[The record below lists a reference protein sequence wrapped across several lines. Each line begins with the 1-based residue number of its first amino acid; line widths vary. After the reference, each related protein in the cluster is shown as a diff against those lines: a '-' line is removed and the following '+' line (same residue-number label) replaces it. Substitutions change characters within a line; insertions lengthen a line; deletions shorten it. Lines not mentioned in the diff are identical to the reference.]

1 MARQV
6 LLTKPISLEHPRI
19 RLQTILYRTERIKG
33 FKYGKVR
40 MHEVDG
46 SASLSVR
53 ILPRRNSRP
62 YCSGCGRR
70 GPVHSKLPDR
80 QFQHIPIYGIA
91 VVFLYAMRRVK
102 CDRCGVK
109 VEMVPWGDGKNRMTT
124 GGTHNIWR
132 RIGSTWSDADFSVA
146 TAPFGF
152 QLVTVPEPSTI
163 VLGAISLVTIAGI
176 ARRRRNFR

>member
-6 LLTKPISLEHPRI
+6 LLTKPISQEHPRI

-70 GPVHSKLPDR
+70 GPVHDKLTGNSSTFP
-80 QFQHIPIYGIA
+80 FTASPSS
-91 VVFLYAMRRVK
+91 FSMP
-102 CDRCGVK
+102 CG
-109 VEMVPWGDGKNRMTT
+109 
-124 GGTHNIWR
+124 
-132 RIGSTWSDADFSVA
+132 A
-146 TAPFGF
+146 
-152 QLVTVPEPSTI
+152 
-163 VLGAISLVTIAGI
+163 
-176 ARRRRNFR
+176 

>member
-1 MARQV
+1 M
-6 LLTKPISLEHPRI
+6 

-70 GPVHSKLPDR
+70 GPVHSILPDR

-91 VVFLYAMRRVK
+91 DVFLSAMRRVK

-109 VEMVPWGDGKNRMTT
+109 VEIVPWGDGKNRQTT
-124 GGTHNIWR
+124 SCRWFLASWAKRLSWTEVAVIFRTSW
-132 RIGSTWSDADFSVA
+132 DSVMRA
-146 TAPFGF
+146 VEHAVEYGIKYCD
-152 QLVTVPEPSTI
+152 L
-163 VLGAISLVTIAGI
+163 SLVRTLGIDEIAWPKGI
-176 ARRRRNFR
+176 SI

>member
-1 MARQV
+1 MRFQA
-6 LLTKPISLEHPRI
+6 
-19 RLQTILYRTERIKG
+19 ILYRTERIKG

-40 MHEVDG
+40 IHEVDG
-46 SASLSVR
+46 SAFLGVR

-70 GPVHSKLPDR
+70 GLVHDKLTDR

-109 VEMVPWGDGKNRMTT
+109 VEMVPWGDGKNRQTT
-124 GGTHNIWR
+124 SCRWFLASWAKRLSWTEVAVIFRTSWDCRMRAVEHAVAR
-132 RIGSTWSDADFSVA
+132 GSNTA
-146 TAPFGF
+146 TCPACRPSASTKSPG
-152 QLVTVPEPSTI
+152 PEATPI
-163 VLGAISLVTIAGI
+163 
-176 ARRRRNFR
+176 